1 MLLANPARLKKPK
14 ALPGRSF
21 VNLGDPGRLDL
32 TDELITTSVQA
43 LVPEQ
48 GNEKGKDPAKPRS
61 WVREGC

>member
-48 GNEKGKDPAKPRS
+48 GK
-61 WVREGC
+61 